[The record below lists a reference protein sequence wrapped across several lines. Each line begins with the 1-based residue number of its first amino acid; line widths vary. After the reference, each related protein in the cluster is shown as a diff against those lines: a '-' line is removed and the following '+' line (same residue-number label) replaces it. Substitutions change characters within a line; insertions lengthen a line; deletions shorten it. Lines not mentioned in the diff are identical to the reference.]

1 MKNKTQASFVF
12 LCALLSSVL
21 CWANGQC
28 GKLLMNAEAFGFGP
42 SAATAQLFLELRPHM
57 ERMGYL
63 GEGHT
68 LALQNSLPYDDIVR
82 LEDQASDSKIREH
95 LRRLLSRYTH
105 FFTSSD
111 FRYARVA
118 QEEGYKVGVYDPLT
132 WFWKPFPENSAHV
145 DLYVAQDFVGVRE
158 RIEGARFLF
167 PEKTAVVAP
176 IVQPLNRRSL
186 HQRKQAVLV
195 NLGGLSNPFVS
206 NDLMSKFSNLLAE
219 SCALAVADQT
229 GEIIVATNPKF
240 AKEMPKRLN
249 AATLSPGHIQNHL
262 EQVRVAFMTSGL
274 GNLIEASSAG
284 VPVVWLPPTNDSQGQ
299 QIQLLKRRDMVDWSL
314 DWNDFTDGPEIDY
327 FRPQE
332 TVMKE
337 IKSKMLMVLESREY
351 QERLLQ
357 VLAEKVRSS
366 LHPQSSLKIERL
378 VDEYGQNG
386 IKDLAEI
393 VRKWVQ
399 DHDKR

>member
-1 MKNKTQASFVF
+1 MQATTLFLCVF
-12 LCALLSSVL
+12 LSGVL
-21 CWANGQC
+21 CWANDRC
-28 GKLLMNAEAFGFGP
+28 GNLLMNAEAFGFGP
-42 SAATAQLFLELRPHM
+42 SAATAQSMLELRPFM

-68 LALQNSLPYDDIVR
+68 LALQESLPYDDIVS
-82 LEDQASDSKIREH
+82 LEDQASDAEIRRH
-95 LRRLLSRYTH
+95 LRRLSPRYTH

-111 FRYARVA
+111 FRYAQIA

-132 WFWKPFPENSAHV
+132 WFWRSFPETFSHV
-145 DLYVAQDFVGVRE
+145 DLYVAQDFVGVRD
-158 RIEGARFLF
+158 RIEGDRSLF
-167 PEKTAVVAP
+167 PEKTDVVAP
-176 IVQPLNRRSL
+176 IVHPLNRRPFD
-186 HQRKQAVLV
+186 RRERAVLV
-195 NLGGLSNPFVS
+195 NLGGLSNPFVP
-206 NDLMSKFSNLLAE
+206 NELMSNFANLLAE
-219 SCALAVADQT
+219 SCALAVANQT
-229 GEIIVATNPKF
+229 GKIIVATNPMF

-249 AATLSPGHIQNHL
+249 AATLSPGHIQNQL
-262 EQVRVAFMTSGL
+262 EQVGLAFMTSGL
-274 GNLIEASSAG
+274 GNLFEASSAG

-332 TVMKE
+332 TVMNE
-337 IKSKMLMVLESREY
+337 IKSKMLMVLESRTY
-351 QERLLQ
+351 QERLLH

-366 LHPQSSLKIERL
+366 LHPHSNLKINRL

-386 IKDLAEI
+386 IKDLVEI

-399 DHDKR
+399 DHDEK